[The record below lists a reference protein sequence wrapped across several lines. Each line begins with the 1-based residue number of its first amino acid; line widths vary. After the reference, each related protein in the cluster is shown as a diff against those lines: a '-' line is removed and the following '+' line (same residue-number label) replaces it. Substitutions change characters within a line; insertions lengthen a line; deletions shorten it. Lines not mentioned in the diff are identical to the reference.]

1 MATKEKI
8 LVALDEDATADEVV
22 TYVAKMT
29 SGQQGLAIGLLHFI
43 PPLPPQ
49 LREFRGAE
57 DPQKER
63 QLDREMDIKCEQ
75 WTKDAERAAQAS
87 LRRATT
93 LLTDSGIAAG
103 SIETTI
109 RQIENHEDLIDDLIG
124 AAHENQ
130 CHTIVVGR
138 SAFPW
143 LKELFHRHIA
153 DELVRKASGM
163 TIWVVEQSSPGK

>member
-8 LVALDEDATADEVV
+8 LVALDDDATADEVV

-29 SGQQGLAIGLLHFI
+29 SGQEGLAIGLLHFI

-57 DPQKER
+57 DPKAER
-63 QLDREMDIKCEQ
+63 QLDRELDVKCAQ
-75 WTKDAERAAQAS
+75 WTQDAERAAQAS

-93 LLTDSGIAAG
+93 LLTDSGRAAS

-109 RQIENHEDLIDDLIG
+109 RQIENHEDLIGDIIG
-124 AAHENQ
+124 AAQEKQ

-143 LKELFHRHIA
+143 LKELFQRHIA

-163 TIWVVEQSSPGK
+163 TIWVVERSSPGK